1 MRKTLST
8 IALAACALAVSVSAA
23 LATPSTQIW
32 IPSTDTQAYG
42 TFHFGA
48 DSYMRQKANDDGSYS
63 APVNVIGLTAGVL
76 PFEKV
81 TAEVGIDFMSMGST
95 ADNYPLYF
103 NAKLATPEN
112 AFFEYMPALAV
123 GGYNFG
129 TKKDV
134 TDQNIFYA
142 LAAKTIGPLG
152 RFSAGWYWANDDIFA
167 EPQDDNG
174 VLLSWDRTMSEIS
187 DKLWVAV
194 DYQGGDNALGALSF
208 GVAWAFAKNVSVIC
222 GYDIYNEKDYA
233 GENTYTVQVDIN
245 FP

>member
-1 MRKTLST
+1 MNRTLKA
-8 IALAACALAVSVSAA
+8 IALAATALAISVSAA

-42 TFHFGA
+42 TFHFGL
-48 DSYMRQKANDDGSYS
+48 DSYMRAQPNDDGTYS
-63 APVNVIGLTAGVL
+63 APVNVVGLTAGVL
-76 PFEKV
+76 PFEKI
-81 TAEVGIDFMSMGST
+81 TAEVGVDLISMGST
-95 ADNYPLYF
+95 ADNYPAYF

-112 AFFEYMPALAV
+112 SLFEYSPALAV

-129 TKKDV
+129 TKTDV
-134 TDQNIFYA
+134 TDQNIVYA

-152 RFSAGWYWANDDIFA
+152 RFSAGWYWCNDEIFA

-174 VLLSWDRTMSEIS
+174 VLLSWDRTLSEIS

-194 DYQGGDNALGALSF
+194 DYQGGNNAIGALSF
-208 GVAWAFAKNVSVIC
+208 GAAWAFAKNTSVIL
-222 GYDIYNEKDYA
+222 GYDIYNDKDYA

>member
-1 MRKTLST
+1 MKRFAKTLMIATSAL
-8 IALAACALAVSVSAA
+8 ALAATAA

-42 TFHFGA
+42 TVHFGLDA
-48 DSYMRQKANDDGSYS
+48 YMRQAANDDGSYS
-63 APVNVIGLTAGVL
+63 APINVVGLTAGVL
-76 PFEKV
+76 PFEKI
-81 TAEVGIDFMSMGST
+81 TAEVGIDIMSMGST

-112 AFFEYMPALAV
+112 SIFEYSPALAV

-129 TKKDV
+129 TEKDV
-134 TDQNIFYA
+134 TDQNIYYG
-142 LAAKTIGPLG
+142 LVAKTIGPLG
-152 RFSAGWYWANDDIFA
+152 RFSAGWYWANDELYA

-174 VLLSWDRTMSEIS
+174 VLLSWDRTMKEIS

-208 GVAWAFAKNVSVIC
+208 GVSWAVAPNASVIL
-222 GYDIYNEKDYA
+222 GYDIYNEEDYA
-233 GENTYTVQVDIN
+233 GQNTYTVQIDMN
-245 FP
+245 LP